1 MEEEAKKA
9 IAIRQNMARFR
20 DLETG
25 EGSAN
30 GSKGSFFLALS
41 GPFER
46 WRLSA
51 HDDSKM
57 PVRRGLRSN
66 RARRS
71 ASRDRKL

>member
-46 WRLSA
+46 WRI
-51 HDDSKM
+51 
-57 PVRRGLRSN
+57 VRS
-66 RARRS
+66 
-71 ASRDRKL
+71 